1 MSEISRTLR
10 NVSLRQLRV
19 FESTARHLSFTK
31 AARELHLSQPA
42 VSMQIKDLEQSC
54 QIALFERMGRGIRL
68 TEAGVE
74 LARCAGTIA
83 EQVELSREYL
93 DALRGLKAGL
103 LKLGAVSTAKYFAPS
118 LLAAFNRQYPGVSIR
133 FSVGNRQE
141 MIHQLADGQ
150 VDLMIMGRPPR
161 ELQTL
166 AEPFARHP
174 LVIVAPPSHPLARR
188 KKIPLKGLAG
198 ESFLI
203 REDGSG
209 TRAAME
215 RLFRDRKVG
224 YQASMEMSS
233 NETIKQAVMAGM
245 GISLLSSHTVGLE
258 LKSRKLV
265 VLDVVGLPIVR
276 DWYVIHLAAKRLS
289 PIASA
294 FREFLL
300 SKASVLIEEAVAGT
314 PRRSVL
320 SREKNREKK
329 HGRG

>member
-1 MSEISRTLR
+1 MADISGTLR

-19 FESTARHLSFTK
+19 FEATARHLSFTK
-31 AARELHLSQPA
+31 AARELHLTQPA
-42 VSMQIKDLEQSC
+42 VSMQVKELEQSC
-54 QIALFERMGRGIRL
+54 QMRLFERVGRGIRL
-68 TEAGVE
+68 TEAGAE

-83 EQVELSREYL
+83 EQVELTREHL
-93 DALRGLKAGL
+93 DALRGLRTGL

-118 LLAAFNRQYPGVSIR
+118 LLSAFRREYPGVSIR

-141 MIHQLADGQ
+141 MISQLADNQ

-161 ELQTL
+161 ELQTV

-174 LVIVAPPSHPLARR
+174 LVIVAPPGHPLARR
-188 KKIPLKGLAG
+188 RKIALKELAG

-209 TRAAME
+209 TRAVME
-215 RLFRDRKVG
+215 RLFRDRRVG

-258 LKSRKLV
+258 RKAGRLV

-276 DWYVIHLAAKRLS
+276 DWYVIHLTAKRLS
-289 PIASA
+289 PIAGA

-300 SKASVLIEEAVAGT
+300 EKASALIEEAVKGT
-314 PRRSVL
+314 P
-320 SREKNREKK
+320 
-329 HGRG
+329 GRGRRQ